1 MRIFHSGKRQML
13 AFFVPGFLL
22 GIIYVNFA
30 AEKYMAEAGIFSD
43 LFLSQF
49 ADMQIDIRSY
59 LPYLIRL
66 RAVPLLL
73 LAAVSFTRLRKAA
86 AILFLLWTGF
96 TGGVTVSSAVYGLGL
111 KGSLLCAAALLPQF
125 LFYIPAFMILLW
137 YCISAPGTRWNR
149 QKTIFV
155 IAAMAAG
162 IVLELWVNPELV
174 RAFTA
179 LFQMRA

>member
-22 GIIYVNFA
+22 GIIYVNLA
-30 AEKYMAEAGIFSD
+30 AEKYMADAGIFSD

-49 ADMQIDIRSY
+49 ADMKIDIRSY

-73 LAAVSFTRLRKAA
+73 LAAASFTRLRKAA

-96 TGGVTVSSAVYGLGL
+96 TGGVTVSSAVYGQGGQRPVVAAVIGSFLGAPVVYFFRR
-111 KGSLLCAAALLPQF
+111 GFSVF
-125 LFYIPAFMILLW
+125 LFQQIRTSVFFHEVMD
-137 YCISAPGTRWNR
+137 
-149 QKTIFV
+149 F
-155 IAAMAAG
+155 
-162 IVLELWVNPELV
+162 
-174 RAFTA
+174 
-179 LFQMRA
+179 